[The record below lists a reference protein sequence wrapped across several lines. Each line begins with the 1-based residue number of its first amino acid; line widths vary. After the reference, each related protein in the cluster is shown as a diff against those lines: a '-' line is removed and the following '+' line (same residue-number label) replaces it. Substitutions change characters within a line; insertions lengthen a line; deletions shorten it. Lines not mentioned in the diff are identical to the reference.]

1 MSWWDA
7 TPAFLVAA
15 ALLLGPGLALT
26 AGAGVRGVLRL
37 ALAPALSV
45 GVVGVSAVAA
55 GLVGVRWSWGV
66 VVVGTAVAGLGLLGV
81 RALVCYGGRAPDPD
95 PRPGDEGAVWLATVL
110 GVLAGG
116 AALVVGFV
124 RGVGDVTRWPQTFD
138 AVFHLSASW
147 HVLSSGDGS
156 SLTLGTLTAP
166 GSSRGFYPAAW
177 HDLVALVAGAADVSV
192 VVASNALAAVVL
204 GLAWPLG
211 AVAVARVALGARPLP
226 LAAAGALSAGVAA
239 SPVVLA
245 SYGTLWPNALGT
257 AVLPAALALLVVV
270 LRAAADV
277 AAGRV
282 GATLLLLVSVT
293 GLGLAH
299 PNTVVSLVVLGVVV
313 AVVVCWPRGGRS
325 RWAALAAV
333 PVTVW
338 LVAWSPVFAATRGTS
353 WPARQSMAQASGE
366 WLLLSPQRLPI
377 PLAVAGLTV
386 LGCVLAWRRA
396 RLRWLLA
403 VHVTGGA
410 LFALVA
416 GSDSWVARLAS
427 GPWYDDA
434 FRLAALAGVTAVPLA
449 AAAVDALAER
459 LRVLAPGASVR
470 VSGAVLLAAV
480 VVLTGG
486 LSWSATRTVT
496 GWWYRSESILD
507 PRATA
512 LLERLPQVVP
522 ERGVVAGSPFDGA
535 AEAGALGDRQPL
547 FPHLTGRW
555 DPDRALVGAELR
567 EAATRPDVCAA
578 VRRLHVTHVLTG
590 PSRFWGG
597 DARRAQYAGLD
608 VAGAHGFEPVDRA
621 GGTTL
626 WRVTACG

>member
-1 MSWWDA
+1 VSWWDTA
-7 TPAFLVAA
+7 PAFLVAA

-26 AGAGVRGVLRL
+26 VLAGVRGVLRVV
-37 ALAPALSV
+37 LAPAVSV
-45 GVVGVSAVAA
+45 GVVGVSAVVA

-66 VVVGTAVAGLGLLGV
+66 VVVGTAGSGLGALAV
-81 RALVCYGGRAPDPD
+81 RAVARRGGPLPVG
-95 PRPGDEGAVWLATVL
+95 GDGPAAWLAAGL

-116 AALVVGFV
+116 AALVVGFA

-138 AVFHLSASW
+138 AVFHLSAAW
-147 HVLSSGDGS
+147 HVLTSGDGS

-166 GSSRGFYPAAW
+166 GASRGFYPAVW
-177 HDLVALVAGAADVSV
+177 HDLVALVAGGAGVPV
-192 VVASNALAAVVL
+192 VVASNVVAAVVL
-204 GLAWPLG
+204 GLVWPLG
-211 AVAVARVALGARPLP
+211 AVALARVALGGRPLP
-226 LAAAGALSAGVAA
+226 LAAAGALAAGVAA

-257 AVLPAALALLVVV
+257 ATLPAALALVVLV
-270 LRAAADV
+270 LRAGEDLPVGRAA
-277 AAGRV
+277 
-282 GATLLLLVSVT
+282 ATFLLLVSVA

-313 AVVVCWPRGGRS
+313 AVVVGWPRGGRA
-325 RWAALAAV
+325 RWVALAAV
-333 PVTVW
+333 PATVW

-353 WPARQSMAQASGE
+353 WPARQSMAQAAGE

-386 LGCVLAWRRA
+386 LGCVVAWRRV

-403 VHVTGGA
+403 LHLTGGA

-449 AAAVDALAER
+449 AAGVDALAEQ

-470 VSGAVLLAAV
+470 VSGAALLAAV

-496 GWWYRSESILD
+496 GWWYRSEAILD

-512 LLERLPQVVP
+512 LLERLPQAVP
-522 ERGVVAGSPFDGA
+522 DGGVVAGSPFDGA
-535 AEAGALGDRQPL
+535 AESGALGERQPL

-555 DPDRALVGAELR
+555 DPDRALLGADLR
-567 EAATRPDVCAA
+567 EASARPDVCAA
-578 VRRLHVTHVLTG
+578 VRRLGVTHVLTG

-608 VAGAHGFEPVDRA
+608 VAGAPGFEPVDRA

>member
-1 MSWWDA
+1 MSWWEA
-7 TPAFLVAA
+7 APGFLVAA
-15 ALLLGPGLALT
+15 ALLLAPGAVLT
-26 AGAGVRGVLRL
+26 WAAGVRGVLL
-37 ALAPALSV
+37 VALAPGLST

-55 GLVGVRWSWGV
+55 GLVGIRWSWGV
-66 VVVGTAVAGLGLLGV
+66 VVAGTAVAGLGVLGV
-81 RALVCYGGRAPDPD
+81 RVVTRRDGPD
-95 PRPGDEGAVWLATVL
+95 RVGGDEGAVWLAALL

-116 AALVVGFV
+116 AALVTGFV

-138 AVFHLSASW
+138 AVYHLSASW
-147 HVLSSGDGS
+147 HVLTGGDGS

-166 GSSRGFYPAAW
+166 GASRGFYPAAW
-177 HDLVALVAGAADVSV
+177 HDLVALVAGVADLPV
-192 VVASNALAAVVL
+192 VVASNVLSAVVL

-211 AVAVARVALGARPLP
+211 AVALARVALGNRPLA
-226 LAAAGALSAGVAA
+226 LAAAGALAAGVAA

-257 AVLPAALALLVVV
+257 ALLPGALALLVLV
-270 LRAAADV
+270 LRAAEGV
-277 AAGRV
+277 AVPRAVAGIP
-282 GATLLLLVSVT
+282 LLVAVV

-325 RWAALAAV
+325 RWIALAAV

-338 LVAWSPVFAATRGTS
+338 LVAWSPLFATTRGTS
-353 WPARQSMAQASGE
+353 WPARQSMAQAAGE

-386 LGCVLAWRRA
+386 LGCVVAWRRA

-449 AAAVDALAER
+449 AAGVDALAER
-459 LRVLAPGASVR
+459 LRVLAPGASAR
-470 VSGAVLLAAV
+470 ASGAALLAAV

-486 LSWSATRTVT
+486 LSWSSTRTVT

-507 PRATA
+507 PRASA

-522 ERGVVAGSPFDGA
+522 AGGVVAGSPFDGA
-535 AEAGALGDRQPL
+535 AEAGALGDREPL

-555 DPDRALVGAELR
+555 DPDRVLVAADLR
-567 EAATRPDVCAA
+567 EATTRPDVCAA

-608 VAGAHGFEPVDRA
+608 VDGAPGFEAVDRA
-621 GGTTL
+621 GATTL
-626 WRVTACG
+626 WRIAACG